1 MQATEA
7 GGAWVSGGGY
17 TPSTGDILITHDSN
31 GDRHTACV
39 VSCDGDKIKTI
50 AGGGSGIHHG
60 SISVGSGRLTG
71 FVVPEWWQTGGSRIV
86 QKTPQ
91 LSAQKEKLLYVYT

>member
-71 FVVPEWWQTGGSRIV
+71 FVVPEW
-86 QKTPQ
+86 
-91 LSAQKEKLLYVYT
+91 